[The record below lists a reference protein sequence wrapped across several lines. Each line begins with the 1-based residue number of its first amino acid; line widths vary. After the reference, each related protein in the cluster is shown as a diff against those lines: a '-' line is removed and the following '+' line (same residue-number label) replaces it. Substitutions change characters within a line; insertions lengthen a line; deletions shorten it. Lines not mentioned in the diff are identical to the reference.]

1 MARLTI
7 VAHRDKPRGA
17 GHAESRSVNTAFTSL
32 THARFA
38 IAWTSIPV
46 IATHSRAPPTSRRKK
61 NKSVVPSLLDAAD
74 ERRAELM
81 RRALLGMVTA
91 LLVARPLVLG
101 EDPGLL
107 ESLSGISG
115 LILSMLWLVTAVAW
129 AAWRAWFGQG
139 TRIFGW
145 VETSLA
151 AVVALVFFGTF
162 AAAHY
167 KHPAVLIACEWLIL
181 LLVLVLVRQLARRPE
196 DLRGLMAVMVAS
208 AVSLSAHA
216 IYQAAIDLPRSRA
229 LADNPEEL
237 RAELAKI
244 NVFPTP
250 NDPQLEIWKKR
261 FQESNV
267 FATYAHPNAFA
278 GYLALI
284 FPVAAGWAFVSRR
297 LLLQRWRVIAAFAS
311 AIIIAIAL
319 WLTHS
324 RGAILGTLLAGGLAL
339 ALYWRQAWWPRRAW
353 VLAGLAGFGLL
364 IFAASRTEGGARALG
379 KATRSFGLRTEYW
392 SAALG
397 MIQDHA
403 WLGVGSGNFNRLY
416 PRYMAPSA
424 YETVKD
430 PHNFALELAASNGV
444 LAMLALLAALG
455 VFFYQVSGEWLVVS
469 GKKHESTFAPP
480 TAPHPPLP
488 TPHSPLPTPRLDLFV
503 GGIAGILLGFLLR
516 AGELS
521 ADQLP
526 LETGLSMMRA
536 VVWFA
541 VFVVLDCIAWTG
553 KSRTMALAAGVMAL
567 LLNLGISGGIAWP
580 SVAQPLWV
588 MVALALVSAE
598 AAAAEEKSVR
608 STQYSVPSA
617 QYAVPST
624 QYAVLGTQYSVLS
637 TQSSVPG
644 TGPPMPT
651 QQSFLSRVLPLPIVT
666 GIGAVYLLLIFLP
679 ITRSAA
685 YLSAARSHYGN
696 GWREQIEEHAN
707 TNKERATLLTMKD
720 LKDKIIMPLR
730 AAIREDPGD
739 SSASWEMSHWLME
752 QWRLTVPVPQWRLQA
767 DKIADYAL
775 DYAVQMQK
783 LDPDNKAGYLMEY
796 ELFKQRAERQS
807 EHAKEFLGRAIKALT
822 AVVQRAPTEAA
833 LHYDLAELLFKVANR
848 VEGRRHAERALE
860 LDHLAALRGEQ
871 DESATVQ
878 ARRLTDAQ
886 RTQIGKWLGE
896 SAASDT
902 HDPGR

>member
-1 MARLTI
+1 
-7 VAHRDKPRGA
+7 
-17 GHAESRSVNTAFTSL
+17 
-32 THARFA
+32 
-38 IAWTSIPV
+38 
-46 IATHSRAPPTSRRKK
+46 
-61 NKSVVPSLLDAAD
+61 
-74 ERRAELM
+74 M

-145 VETSLA
+145 VETGLA
-151 AVVALVFFGTF
+151 TVVALVFLSTF

-196 DLRGLMAVMVAS
+196 DLHGLMAVVVAS

-216 IYQAAIDLPRSRA
+216 IYQAAVDLPRSRA
-229 LADNPEEL
+229 LADNPDEF

-261 FQESNV
+261 FQENNV

-284 FPVAAGWAFVSRR
+284 FPVAASWAFVSRR
-297 LLLQRWRVIAAFAS
+297 QLLQRWRVLAAFAS
-311 AIIIAIAL
+311 AMIIAIAL

-324 RGAILGTLLAGGLAL
+324 RGAIFGTLLAGGLAL
-339 ALYWRQAWWPRRAW
+339 ALYCRQAWWPRRAW

-364 IFAASRTEGGARALG
+364 ILAASRTEGGARALG

-392 SAALG
+392 SATLG

-403 WLGVGSGNFNRLY
+403 WLGVGSGDFNRIY
-416 PRYMAPSA
+416 PRYMAPGA

-430 PHNFALELAASNGV
+430 PHNFALELAASNGI
-444 LAMLALLAALG
+444 LAMLALLATLG
-455 VFFYQVSGEWLVVS
+455 VFFYKVSGKCLVVS
-469 GKKHESTFAPP
+469 GKENESAIAPP
-480 TAPHPPLP
+480 TA
-488 TPHSPLPTPRLDLFV
+488 THSPLATHHSPLTTPRLDLFV

-521 ADQLP
+521 ANLLP

-541 VFVVLDCIAWTG
+541 VFGVLDCIPWTG
-553 KSRTMALAAGVMAL
+553 KSRTLALAAGVTAL
-567 LLNLGISGGIAWP
+567 LLNLGISGGISWP

-598 AAAAEEKSVR
+598 VARAEGRWIS
-608 STQYSVPSA
+608 STQDP
-617 QYAVPST
+617 
-624 QYAVLGTQYSVLS
+624 VLGTQ
-637 TQSSVPG
+637 QSL
-644 TGPPMPT
+644 
-651 QQSFLSRVLPLPIVT
+651 LSRVLPLPVLT
-666 GIGAVYLLLIFLP
+666 GVAAVYLLFIFLP
-679 ITRSAA
+679 ITRSTA
-685 YLSAARSHYGN
+685 YLSTARSYGIA
-696 GWREQIEEHAN
+696 WHEQIEDLAK
-707 TNKERATLLTMKD
+707 TNKERATLLAMD
-720 LKDKIIMPLR
+720 YLKKKIITPLS

-739 SSASWEMSHWLME
+739 SSAWWEMSHWLME
-752 QWRLTVPVPQWRLQA
+752 QWRLTVPVQQWRLQA

-775 DYAVQMQK
+775 DHARQVQK

-796 ELFKQRAERQS
+796 EIFKQRAERQS
-807 EHAKEFLGRAIKALT
+807 EHAKEFVGRAIKALT

-833 LHYDLAELLFKVANR
+833 LHYELADLLFKVANR
-848 VEGRRHAERALE
+848 VDGRRHAERALE

-871 DESATVQ
+871 DEAATVQ

-886 RTQIGKWLGE
+886 RAQIGKWLSE

-902 HDPGR
+902 RNSGR

>member
-1 MARLTI
+1 
-7 VAHRDKPRGA
+7 
-17 GHAESRSVNTAFTSL
+17 
-32 THARFA
+32 
-38 IAWTSIPV
+38 
-46 IATHSRAPPTSRRKK
+46 
-61 NKSVVPSLLDAAD
+61 
-74 ERRAELM
+74 M

-145 VETSLA
+145 VETGLA
-151 AVVALVFFGTF
+151 TVVALVFLSTF

-181 LLVLVLVRQLARRPE
+181 FLVLVLVRQLAIRPE

-216 IYQAAIDLPRSRA
+216 IYQAAIELPRSRA
-229 LADNPEEL
+229 MADNPDEL

-244 NVFPTP
+244 NVVFTP

-261 FQESNV
+261 FQENNV

-297 LLLQRWRVIAAFAS
+297 QLLQRWRVLAAFAS
-311 AIIIAIAL
+311 AMIIAIAL

-324 RGAILGTLLAGGLAL
+324 RGAIFGTLLAGGLAL
-339 ALYWRQAWWPRRAW
+339 ALYWRQAWWRRRAW

-364 IFAASRTEGGARALG
+364 ILAASRTEGGARALG

-392 SAALG
+392 SATLG

-430 PHNFALELAASNGV
+430 PHNFALELAASNGI
-444 LAMLALLAALG
+444 LAMLALLATLG
-455 VFFYQVSGEWLVVS
+455 VFFYQVSGEWFVVS
-469 GKKHESTFAPP
+469 GKKNESTFAPP
-480 TAPHPPLP
+480 TVPHPPLA
-488 TPHSPLPTPRLDLFV
+488 THSPLTTHHSPLTKPRLDLFV

-521 ADQLP
+521 ANLLP

-541 VFVVLDCIAWTG
+541 VFVVLDCIPWTG
-553 KSRTMALAAGVMAL
+553 KSRTLALAAGVTAL
-567 LLNLGISGGIAWP
+567 LLNLGISDGIAWP

-598 AAAAEEKSVR
+598 AAVVEGS
-608 STQYSVPSA
+608 
-617 QYAVPST
+617 
-624 QYAVLGTQYSVLS
+624 SVLS

-644 TGPPMPT
+644 TGPAMPT
-651 QQSFLSRVLPLPIVT
+651 QHSVLSRVLPLPIVT

-679 ITRSAA
+679 ITRSMA

-696 GWREQIEEHAN
+696 GGREQIEEQEK
-707 TNKERATLLTMKD
+707 TNQERATLLTMKD

-739 SSASWEMSHWLME
+739 SSASREMSHWLME
-752 QWRLTVPVPQWRLQA
+752 QWRLTVPVQQWRLQA

-775 DYAVQMQK
+775 DHARQVQK

-796 ELFKQRAERQS
+796 EIFKQRAERQS
-807 EHAKEFLGRAIKALT
+807 ERAKEFLGHAIKALT

-833 LHYDLAELLFKVANR
+833 LHYALAELLFKTANR

-886 RTQIGKWLGE
+886 RTQISKWLGE

-902 HDPGR
+902 RNSGR